1 MGNIMSGRGG
11 GGSGATLVVTGVAG
25 DTCIITKDGK
35 SKTKTFNST
44 GTATFKGLETGTWTV
59 TMTAGT
65 GQSATQT
72 IVINADYTLTIS
84 YFSATIAVT
93 YPAGSTCTCTNGST
107 VLTAPD
113 TGGSYTFTV
122 PSTGTWTVSCTDGTK
137 TASKTVSITT
147 DGQTAS
153 VTLIYQLV
161 LYNAGDKNLDV
172 TGGYEDIGTS
182 NVNFPITETDN
193 SVKFSSPRGDFHR
206 WRSKNIIDFSQIS
219 TITANWTGRYFQMQI
234 VDNAGSTLAYSRSEV
249 LDCSNI
255 SSGYFEFG
263 CNHYNVSEGASERNC
278 TVTSIIGV

>member
-1 MGNIMSGRGG
+1 MAIGKVNTGG
-11 GGSGATLVVTGVAG
+11 GGSGGTLVVTGVVG
-25 DTCIITKDGK
+25 DTITATKDGK
-35 SKTKTFNST
+35 TYSRTFNSAGKAVFRGLAT
-44 GTATFKGLETGTWTV
+44 GIWALTMTNGSQTVTRNVTITADYSLTMAYFTATIT
-59 TMTAGT
+59 
-65 GQSATQT
+65 
-72 IVINADYTLTIS
+72 
-84 YFSATIAVT
+84 VT

-113 TGGSYTFTV
+113 TSGSYTFILTNA
-122 PSTGTWTVSCTDGTK
+122 GTWTVSCTDGTK

-153 VTLIYQLV
+153 VTLMYQLV
-161 LYNAGDKNLDV
+161 LYNAGDKNSDV
-172 TGGYEDIGTS
+172 TGGYEELGTAP
-182 NVNFPITETDN
+182 NFPITEKDN
-193 SVKFSSPRGDFHR
+193 SVKFSSARGSYSR

-219 TITANWTGRYFQMQI
+219 TITANWTGSYFQMQI
-234 VDNAGSTLAYSRSEV
+234 VDDASTILAYSRSHD

>member
-1 MGNIMSGRGG
+1 MSGTIMSGRRGG
-11 GGSGATLVVTGVAG
+11 VRLFS
-25 DTCIITKDGK
+25 
-35 SKTKTFNST
+35 
-44 GTATFKGLETGTWTV
+44 
-59 TMTAGT
+59 
-65 GQSATQT
+65 
-72 IVINADYTLTIS
+72 VIS
-84 YFSATIAVT
+84 VT
-93 YPAGSTCTCTNGST
+93 YPAGSVCTCTKGT
-107 VLTAPD
+107 K
-113 TGGSYTFTV
+113 SYKAKNTSGLALFAV
-122 PSTGTWTVSCTDGTK
+122 PEAGDWTVSCTDGTK

-172 TGGYEDIGTS
+172 TGGYEDIGTT
-182 NVNFPITETDN
+182 NVYFPITETDN
-193 SVKFSSPRGDFHR
+193 SVTFSSPRGEFHR

-219 TITANWTGRYFQMQI
+219 TITANWTGSYFQMQI
-234 VDNAGSTLAYSRSEV
+234 LNDAGTILAYSRSHD

>member
-1 MGNIMSGRGG
+1 MSGTIMSGRRGG
-11 GGSGATLVVTGVAG
+11 VRLFS
-25 DTCIITKDGK
+25 
-35 SKTKTFNST
+35 
-44 GTATFKGLETGTWTV
+44 
-59 TMTAGT
+59 
-65 GQSATQT
+65 
-72 IVINADYTLTIS
+72 VIG
-84 YFSATIAVT
+84 VT
-93 YPAGSTCTCTNGST
+93 YPEGSVCTCTKGT
-107 VLTAPD
+107 K
-113 TGGSYTFTV
+113 SYKAKNTSGRALFAV
-122 PSTGTWTVSCTDGTK
+122 PEVGDWTVSCTDGTK
-137 TASKTVSITT
+137 TASKTVTISA
-147 DGQTAS
+147 DGEA
-153 VTLIYQLV
+153 VNVRLIYQLV

-182 NVNFPITETDN
+182 NVSFPITETDN

-219 TITANWTGRYFQMQI
+219 TITANWTGSYFQMQI